1 MKRIL
6 TLSLCVCFI
15 TSGFAFSDCP
25 SADLTGDC
33 FVNFQDFAMMAE
45 WWLED
50 CNSSNNFCE
59 GADFDL
65 PSQVDANDLAI
76 LTADW
81 LEKCTAFVTTW
92 DTSLGAGTTVTLAV
106 GMEGIMKEK

>member
-1 MKRIL
+1 
-6 TLSLCVCFI
+6 
-15 TSGFAFSDCP
+15 
-25 SADLTGDC
+25 
-33 FVNFQDFAMMAE
+33 MMAE